1 MSLFKN
7 RFKLTEQRKNAS
19 QKKVETIPFD
29 QREKVYPLSMVVTIC
44 NRHQDLFF
52 IDKYAELGASLS
64 LTLYAYSN
72 PPEDIVSLL
81 GFVNTKK
88 DILITITRSEYVN
101 SMLEA
106 AENRFLVSSEAKGI
120 AFSLPISGVAG
131 INSYKFLADSLKEVR
146 LEKERKEEAK

>member
-1 MSLFKN
+1 
-7 RFKLTEQRKNAS
+7 
-19 QKKVETIPFD
+19 
-29 QREKVYPLSMVVTIC
+29 MVVTIC

-88 DILITITRSEYVN
+88 DILITITRSEYVD
-101 SMLEA
+101 SMLKA